1 MYYSFIRAPA
11 SKMDVVEDSCVKE
24 NLEVKEAAKV
34 MSKLGA
40 SKGGKA
46 RAEALSPEERRE
58 IARQA
63 VMTRWA
69 RHKKSDAAELPRETH
84 TGILQI
90 GDREIPC
97 SVLDNGL
104 RVLSSSGLS
113 RVMGSRR
120 KGRDIRLEDREDPS
134 PKLPPF
140 LYAANV
146 KPFISDDLMAPLISP
161 IRYKMKSSGIA
172 LGYEATLIPRI
183 CEVILDANKAGVLKA
198 NQQYIVETA
207 EILMRG
213 FARVGIIALVD
224 EATGYQAE
232 RDRNEL
238 HKILAAYISEE
249 LLPWAKRFPNEFYQ
263 HMFRL
268 KGWPYSPITG
278 KRPREAGKITNKI
291 VYEKLPPGILDE
303 LRRKNP
309 VGNNWQRQYKH
320 HQFLTEDIG
329 HPHLQKH
336 LVAVTTL
343 MRASKTWKQFDEL
356 LENAFPST
364 NDGQQ
369 IEIELEQE
377 WSCGMTRM
385 INPKEREQSSEQ

>member
-1 MYYSFIRAPA
+1 MLS
-11 SKMDVVEDSCVKE
+11 
-24 NLEVKEAAKV
+24 
-34 MSKLGA
+34 
-40 SKGGKA
+40 GG
-46 RAEALSPEERRE
+46 
-58 IARQA
+58 
-63 VMTRWA
+63 
-69 RHKKSDAAELPRETH
+69 
-84 TGILQI
+84 
-90 GDREIPC
+90 
-97 SVLDNGL
+97 N
-104 RVLSSSGLS
+104 
-113 RVMGSRR
+113 
-120 KGRDIRLEDREDPS
+120 
-134 PKLPPF
+134 
-140 LYAANV
+140 
-146 KPFISDDLMAPLISP
+146 
-161 IRYKMKSSGIA
+161 A
-172 LGYEATLIPRI
+172 LGIDAMLVPRI
-183 CEVILDANKAGVLKA
+183 CEVLLDAHKNGALRQRQKYLVD
-198 NQQYIVETA
+198 TA

-213 FARVGIIALVD
+213 FARVGIIALID

-268 KGWPYSPITG
+268 KGWQYSPIMG

-309 VGNNWQRQYKH
+309 VVSNWQRQYKH

-343 MRASKTWKQFDEL
+343 MRASKTWKQFEEL
-356 LENAFPST
+356 LESAFPSSNET
-364 NDGQQ
+364 QQ

-377 WSCGMTRM
+377 GRYGMTGM
-385 INPKEREQSSEQ
+385 INTKVREELSEN